1 MVKKNNNKI
10 FKQEDQRNINAKPP
24 SQDDRED
31 SGARGNFNKRD
42 KRDKG
47 DKFNKRGNNKNNKFN
62 KNNSRDNRGPGRGKN
77 KFNRDNRNNRNDRNS
92 QGQEAQNNS
101 QSAKDEIQVNNDNFF
116 DFDGDTSIV
125 NKLKNNGKSG
135 RSKSNNTE
143 SSWNYNSVISAEE
156 QMRKIKEAQKKEDQK
171 NEKKSEDAMDI
182 DEEVD
187 ELLPEEKNAT
197 LDPPQNDESTSDNE
211 NEDNYNANNINK
223 FESDVYS
230 KDASFVDFNLSK
242 LILKGLANMEFFHPT
257 KVQEKVLPIIARGHD
272 VLINSETGS
281 GKTACFLLPIIQKII
296 TNKNSRTPIK
306 SLILLPTRE
315 LAYQCSEMLGK
326 FTKYLEEVTYVSI
339 CGGMAIENQINQ
351 LKTNPDVIIATP
363 GRLIDMLYNYK
374 SVNSSFL
381 ENINILVLDEA
392 DKLLELGFKDAIMEI
407 ISMIKENKNRQTL
420 LFSAT
425 LNTKIIDLGKD
436 ALKNP
441 VKIKMTKSAILTNL
455 KQSIV
460 RMKFKKVE
468 DDEFAFEKRMAYLI
482 NLLTKDKEKIQ
493 AKYRSIIFFNTK
505 KECHK
510 ANITLKKFDII
521 SAELHSDI
529 PQPERLKNLD
539 MFQSGKIAYLLC
551 TDIAARGID
560 VEKVRC
566 VINFQMPLLEERY
579 IHRIGRTA
587 RKGYQ
592 GEAITICDDR
602 ERLLL
607 KKLTKKENFEIS
619 NVAIDNNSIK
629 NTYKELTFHKGEIES
644 QFEGDMIDKE
654 LMAAEQDVEKT
665 INMKIHQKEIY
676 NKPKKSW
683 FMDKKQKKDLQK
695 KIKQEIMNRMK
706 ENVGD
711 DDEGEK

>member
-1 MVKKNNNKI
+1 MVKKNNNKNL
-10 FKQEDQRNINAKPP
+10 KQENQRNINAKPV
-24 SQDDRED
+24 SQDAEFRED
-31 SGARGNFNKRD
+31 SANRGNFNKKD
-42 KRDKG
+42 KRDRRDNRDKKG
-47 DKFNKRGNNKNNKFN
+47 KFNKKGNNKFN
-62 KNNSRDNRGPGRGKN
+62 NRDNRDNRGPRRGN
-77 KFNRDNRNNRNDRNS
+77 NRFNQDNRNS
-92 QGQEAQNNS
+92 QVQQGQNFS

-125 NKLKNNGKSG
+125 NKLKNTGKTVK
-135 RSKSNNTE
+135 SKSNNTE
-143 SSWNYNSVISAEE
+143 SSWSYNNVISAEE
-156 QMRKIKEAQKKEDQK
+156 QMRKIKDAQKKEDQK
-171 NEKKSEDAMDI
+171 IEKKSEDDM
-182 DEEVD
+182 EVD
-187 ELLPEEKNAT
+187 QELAENFSEEKT
-197 LDPPQNDESTSDNE
+197 EIQNPNEESTSDNE
-211 NEDNYNANNINK
+211 NDDNYNANNINK

-257 KVQEKVLPIIARGHD
+257 KVQEKVLPIIVRGHD

-296 TNKNSRTPIK
+296 TNKSSRTPIK

-455 KQSIV
+455 KQSII

-493 AKYRSIIFFNTK
+493 SKYRSIIFFNTK

-510 ANITLKKFDII
+510 AFITLKKFNII

-529 PQPERLKNLD
+529 AQPERLKNLN
-539 MFQSGKIAYLLC
+539 MFQSGKIAYLIC

-587 RKGYQ
+587 RKGYE

-619 NVAIDNNSIK
+619 NFSIDNNSIK
-629 NTYKELTFHKGEIES
+629 NSYKELTFHKGEIDS

-654 LMAAEQDVEKT
+654 LIAAEQDVEKT

-683 FMDKKQKKDLQK
+683 FMDTKQKKDLQK

-711 DDEGEK
+711 DEEEK